1 MPNLIKKS
9 WTVSNTY
16 VMPHKLT
23 FHIRVC
29 KTDFGHLPNKSL
41 LKQGKLLLLLIFL
54 FFPVKYAQQNIDWVK
69 YIPLWQKLKKKRQT
83 KRPQNA
89 YLKSTNAEN
98 LLKTALLGP
107 WTPVERKS
115 VSSNVL

>member
-29 KTDFGHLPNKSL
+29 KTDFGHLPNKSV

-54 FFPVKYAQQNIDWVK
+54 FFPVKYAHQNID
-69 YIPLWQKLKKKRQT
+69 
-83 KRPQNA
+83 
-89 YLKSTNAEN
+89 
-98 LLKTALLGP
+98 
-107 WTPVERKS
+107 
-115 VSSNVL
+115 

>member
-1 MPNLIKKS
+1 MTRFEESEKS
-9 WTVSNTY
+9 LRQLSNIY

-54 FFPVKYAQQNIDWVK
+54 FFPEQNID
-69 YIPLWQKLKKKRQT
+69 
-83 KRPQNA
+83 
-89 YLKSTNAEN
+89 
-98 LLKTALLGP
+98 
-107 WTPVERKS
+107 
-115 VSSNVL
+115 